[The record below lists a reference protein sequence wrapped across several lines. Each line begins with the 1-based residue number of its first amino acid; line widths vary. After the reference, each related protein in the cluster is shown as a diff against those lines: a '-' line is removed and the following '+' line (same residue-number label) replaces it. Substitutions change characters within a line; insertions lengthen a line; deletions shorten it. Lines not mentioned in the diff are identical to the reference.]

1 MILIINTTDDRDIS
15 EKIRSELRSTST
27 DFDIVEASEM
37 KIGNCIGCN
46 YCWLKTPGIC
56 TVKDDHETILRKMV
70 KSEQIWIIS
79 DVTLDFVTPLA
90 KNIVDRTIPLAT
102 MNLKFKGDQMRHVLR
117 YGKKGYDFGLIIRG
131 EADMDYLKR
140 WSERVAVNFGGR
152 SRGAFGTEDIKEA
165 VSCM

>member
-1 MILIINTTDDRDIS
+1 MILIINTTEDKTAS
-15 EKIRSELRSTST
+15 EKIRSGLSSKGAA
-27 DFDIVEASEM
+27 FDIVEASDM
-37 KIGNCIGCN
+37 KIKNCIGCN

-56 TVKDDHETILRKMV
+56 TVKDDHEIILKKMV
-70 KSEQIWIIS
+70 GAEQVWVIS

-131 EADMDYLKR
+131 EADMAYLQR
-140 WSERVAVNFGGR
+140 WSERVAINFNGR
-152 SRGAFGTEDIKEA
+152 SRGAFGIENIEEA

>member
-1 MILIINTTDDRDIS
+1 MILIINTTEDKTVS
-15 EKIRSELRSTST
+15 EKIRSELAGKNAA
-27 DFDIVEASEM
+27 FDIVEASEM

-56 TVKDDHETILRKMV
+56 TVKDDHEIILRKMV
-70 KSEQIWIIS
+70 GAEQVWIIS
-79 DVTLDFVTPLA
+79 DVTLGFVTPLA

-102 MNLKFKGDQMRHVLR
+102 MNLKFNGKQMRHVLR

-131 EADMDYLKR
+131 DADMEYLKR
-140 WSERVAVNFGGR
+140 WSERVAVNFNSS
-152 SRGAFGTEDIKEA
+152 SRGVFGIEEIEEA

>member
-1 MILIINTTDDRDIS
+1 MILIINTTDDRTVS
-15 EKIRSELRSTST
+15 EKIRSELASKGAE
-27 DFDIVEASEM
+27 FDIVEASEM
-37 KIGNCIGCN
+37 KIKNCIGCN

-56 TVKDDHETILRKMV
+56 TVKDDHEIILKRMI
-70 KSEQIWIIS
+70 KSEQVWIIS

-102 MNLKFKGDQMRHVLR
+102 MNLKMSGKQMRHVLR
-117 YGKKGYDFGLIIRG
+117 YKTKGYDFGLIIRG
-131 EADMDYLKR
+131 EADMDYLHR
-140 WSERVAVNFGGR
+140 WSERVAINFGGK

>member
-1 MILIINTTDDRDIS
+1 MILIINTTDDRDVS

-70 KSEQIWIIS
+70 KSEQVWIIS

-102 MNLKFKGDQMRHVLR
+102 MYLKFKGKQMRHTLR
-117 YGKKGYDFGLIIRG
+117 YKTKGYDFGLIIRG

-152 SRGAFGTEDIKEA
+152 SRGAFRTEDIKEA